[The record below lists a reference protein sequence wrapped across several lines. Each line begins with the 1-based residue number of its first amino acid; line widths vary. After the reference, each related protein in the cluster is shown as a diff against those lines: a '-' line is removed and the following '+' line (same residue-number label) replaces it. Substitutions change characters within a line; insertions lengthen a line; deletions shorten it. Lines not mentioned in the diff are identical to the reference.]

1 MSGSP
6 GTGWR
11 TIGLVALVAAA
22 GAAGTVA
29 VAAAL
34 GVDATDR
41 AHLVAYLVPAAV
53 VTVIAAVLARL
64 LLERASLGQR
74 FVAVALIAAGIAI
87 ANIGVLSMQM
97 AVSDHDATLIS
108 VLLVYSAA
116 AGVAGALVVAR
127 SSSAAIER
135 LGHAAKRL
143 GDGDLETRVGSL
155 DAGPELDMLASTL
168 DDMATQLERSQSR
181 EREAESMRRDL
192 ITTVSHDLRTPLAS
206 LRAMVEAIDD
216 GVVADPPSL
225 QRYAAEMRRSVH
237 QLSDMVDDLFEL
249 TQLDAGAIEAET
261 ARARLEEVVEAALA
275 AVEMTAG
282 EKGLSL
288 ESEIAGA
295 EDVSCSPRMTRVLQ
309 NLLVNAVRHT
319 PSDGTVRI
327 EAERR
332 GDRLHLAVQDTGHGI
347 ALEDLPRVFDPF
359 FRGDPARSGPGAG
372 LGLALAKRI
381 VEALGGHIDV
391 RSAPAAGCRFA
402 IDLPAGS
409 VSEVVRGR

>member
-116 AGVAGALVVAR
+116 AGVAGALV
-127 SSSAAIER
+127 
-135 LGHAAKRL
+135 
-143 GDGDLETRVGSL
+143 
-155 DAGPELDMLASTL
+155 
-168 DDMATQLERSQSR
+168 
-181 EREAESMRRDL
+181 
-192 ITTVSHDLRTPLAS
+192 
-206 LRAMVEAIDD
+206 
-216 GVVADPPSL
+216 
-225 QRYAAEMRRSVH
+225 
-237 QLSDMVDDLFEL
+237 
-249 TQLDAGAIEAET
+249 
-261 ARARLEEVVEAALA
+261 
-275 AVEMTAG
+275 
-282 EKGLSL
+282 
-288 ESEIAGA
+288 
-295 EDVSCSPRMTRVLQ
+295 
-309 NLLVNAVRHT
+309 
-319 PSDGTVRI
+319 
-327 EAERR
+327 
-332 GDRLHLAVQDTGHGI
+332 
-347 ALEDLPRVFDPF
+347 
-359 FRGDPARSGPGAG
+359 
-372 LGLALAKRI
+372 
-381 VEALGGHIDV
+381 
-391 RSAPAAGCRFA
+391 
-402 IDLPAGS
+402 
-409 VSEVVRGR
+409 